1 MQNNPNALAS
11 FAPQRAWSDPTFEEC
26 FASICPKTFALRFFN
41 STYSLIYGAGFYSF
55 FNNYDSGCLL
65 TRNCQTQIVSLEQS
79 QAIYIYGLSTVAAEN
94 MVEVDFVSLVPQAYN
109 TNSFTS
115 AVSLFEYP

>member
-1 MQNNPNALAS
+1 MQNNPNALTPYT
-11 FAPQRAWSDPTFEEC
+11 PQAAWSDPTFEEC
-26 FASICPKTFALRFFN
+26 YQSICPKTFALRFFN

-65 TRNCQTQIVSLEQS
+65 TRNCQSLMVSLEQS

-94 MVEVDFVSLVPQAYN
+94 MVEVDFVALVPQAYN
-109 TNSFTS
+109 SNSFCS
-115 AVSLFEYP
+115 SVSLFEYP

>member
-1 MQNNPNALAS
+1 MQNNPNALTP
-11 FAPQRAWSDPTFEEC
+11 FPPRREWYDPTFEEC
-26 FASICPKTFALRFFN
+26 FTSICPKTFALRFFN
-41 STYSLIYGAGFYSF
+41 TTYSLVYGAGFYSF

-65 TRNCQTQIVSLEQS
+65 TRNCQSLIVSLEQS

-94 MVEVDFVSLVPQAYN
+94 MVEVDFVALVPQSYN
-109 TNSFTS
+109 GNSFTS